1 MAEEE
6 EEEKTEGGEGEAAPE
21 GKKKSKLLLI
31 IIIAVVV
38 LLGGGGAAF
47 FLMSGGDPAEEEGET
62 QVEVTVTY
70 GVVEMKPFIINLA
83 DNRSYLKVILL
94 LEYEPTLVGEIPE
107 VSDDAPESPNTGER
121 APLAGN
127 LPGKLRAR
135 EPMIR
140 DAVITL
146 ISNKRREDLI
156 SSEGKDI
163 LREELLE
170 AINDAGGLEDAAIIA
185 VYFIDFIIQ

>member
-1 MAEEE
+1 MAEEDE
-6 EEEKTEGGEGEAAPE
+6 EEGTEGEGGAEAPE

-31 IIIAVVV
+31 IIVAVVL

-47 FLMSGGDPAEEEGET
+47 FLMSGGDTPEGEEVEEK
-62 QVEVTVTY
+62 QVTITY
-70 GVVEMKPFIINLA
+70 GTVEMKPFIINLA
-83 DNRSYLKVILL
+83 DNRSYLKTILL
-94 LEYEPTLVGEIPE
+94 LEYEPTLVGELPE
-107 VSDDAPESPNTGER
+107 QDEEAPVSPNSGER

-127 LPGKLRAR
+127 LPGKLRVR

-140 DAVITL
+140 DAVLTL

-156 SSEGKDI
+156 SSEGKEI
-163 LREELLE
+163 LKEELLE
-170 AINDAGGLEDAAIIA
+170 VINDAGGLEDAAIIA

>member
-6 EEEKTEGGEGEAAPE
+6 EQEKTEGGEGAGAPE
-21 GKKKSKLLLI
+21 GKKSKLLLI

-47 FLMSGGDPAEEEGET
+47 FLMSGGDSAEAEGET
-62 QVEVTVTY
+62 EVEVTVTY

-94 LEYEPTLVGEIPE
+94 LEYEPTLVGEAPE
-107 VSDDAPESPNTGER
+107 VSEDAPESPNTGER